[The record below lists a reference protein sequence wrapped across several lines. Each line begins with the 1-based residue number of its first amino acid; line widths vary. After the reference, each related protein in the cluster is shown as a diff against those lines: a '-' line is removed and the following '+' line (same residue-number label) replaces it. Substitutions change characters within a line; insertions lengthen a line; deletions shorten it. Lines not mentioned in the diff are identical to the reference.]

1 MGRRL
6 GWSDIAPLSVQP
18 AREHKSDQYARAYA
32 RGHHSRRGDTCRLT
46 QACPR
51 QGASCTRRGDREQ
64 ARCEVVSG
72 VTAVGRYRVV

>member
-18 AREHKSDQYARAYA
+18 AAKINRTNT
-32 RGHHSRRGDTCRLT
+32 RGGN
-46 QACPR
+46 
-51 QGASCTRRGDREQ
+51 REQ

-72 VTAVGRYRVV
+72 VHRGGPVPCRLTIVSVRPLACQPSLWPT